1 MSLGLRCTQHS
12 ETECFFPH
20 SYLMK
25 ERSGKPR
32 CEVASAMAPG
42 SPGAVIIM
50 PSWLRSYVRMDP
62 VGMDG
67 AELGL
72 GWIGNNK
79 PFHKLLEIDV
89 YQL

>member
-1 MSLGLRCTQHS
+1 
-12 ETECFFPH
+12 
-20 SYLMK
+20 
-25 ERSGKPR
+25 
-32 CEVASAMAPG
+32 MAPG